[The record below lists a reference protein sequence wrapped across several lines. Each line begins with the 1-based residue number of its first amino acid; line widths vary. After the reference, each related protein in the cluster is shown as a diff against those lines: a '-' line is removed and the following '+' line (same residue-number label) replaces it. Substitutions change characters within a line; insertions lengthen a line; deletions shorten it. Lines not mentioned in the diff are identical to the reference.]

1 MNESVTK
8 INYNKWHNNLFF
20 AAISILV
27 TWNYTSFRVLFDE
40 IASVYFIWKKYIYI
54 LALEM
59 ASSGNQHCAN
69 NVSAHFRSLMEG
81 MCSELR
87 FEKQIGTVMV
97 ATARIAQVL
106 LRCSCGLEWS
116 ANDLR
121 MIQLMLYPPLYFRL
135 SKNPERVTLLVP
147 DYRVCP
153 GKEDVKRAWLLL
165 FTYRIMTLTW
175 TGKRTL
181 NNRRRRAVVGGGR
194 DERKK
199 IGRQS

>member
-1 MNESVTK
+1 MK
-8 INYNKWHNNLFF
+8 LLPCILF
-20 AAISILV
+20 
-27 TWNYTSFRVLFDE
+27 E
-40 IASVYFIWKKYIYI
+40 KKYIYI

-194 DERKK
+194 ERRAKK